1 MKIKGGIVL
10 ISSEV
15 AERLLPKFSKRA
27 EERQQTIK
35 TVDVGTLDQLK
46 ELVDLVARNEVGVL
60 NIIKFVSLYHKY
72 NSQ

>member
-1 MKIKGGIVL
+1 MVTVLMKFKGGIVL

-46 ELVDLVARNEVGVL
+46 ELVDLVASGEVVVL
-60 NIIKFVSLYHKY
+60 NIPF
-72 NSQ
+72 N